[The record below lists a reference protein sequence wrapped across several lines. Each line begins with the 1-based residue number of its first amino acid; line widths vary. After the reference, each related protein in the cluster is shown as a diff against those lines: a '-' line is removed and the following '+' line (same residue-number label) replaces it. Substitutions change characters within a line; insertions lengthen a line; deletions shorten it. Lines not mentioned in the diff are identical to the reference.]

1 MKRSGNIALMLPI
14 HNFLRLL
21 PVFISFMLL
30 AAHFIRAG
38 QNILALVLIFLL
50 LLLTLRKSWV
60 PWVIQLTLLLGAIEW
75 LRTLVFVA
83 QMRMEFG
90 TPWARLAIIL
100 GSVALFTALSSLVF
114 KSKGLRKRYSDGKT
128 AE

>member
-1 MKRSGNIALMLPI
+1 M
-14 HNFLRLL
+14 NFVRLL
-21 PVFISFMLL
+21 PVFISFLLL
-30 AAHFIRAG
+30 AAHFVRAG
-38 QNILALVLIFLL
+38 QNILAFILLFLL
-50 LLLTLRKSWV
+50 LLLALRKSWV

-90 TPWARLAIIL
+90 MPWARLAIIL

-114 KSKGLRKRYSDGKT
+114 KRKGLRKRYSDGNT